1 MEALTMKHAILAT
14 AGLLALA
21 AATSPAA
28 AADLP
33 PRLPVAKAPAYI
45 PPSVYNWTG
54 FYIGVNGGYGWGQS
68 EHSDTLLGVSTG
80 DFDLSGGLVGGT
92 VGFNYQAG
100 PWVWGLEGDLDWA
113 NIQGTSGTFL
123 TGAGLTSYATE
134 LRWLSTV
141 RGRLG
146 YAFDRVLPYVTGGL
160 AVGDVRADINTPG
173 ATATGSNTQI
183 GWTVGAGVEYGITPN
198 VTAKIEYNYVD
209 LGSSTP
215 ILADSVDFRAHV
227 VRGGV
232 NWKFDWGGPG
242 ARY

>member
-1 MEALTMKHAILAT
+1 MKRAILAT

-21 AATSPAA
+21 AAMGPAA

-33 PRLPVAKAPAYI
+33 PRLPVTKAPAYI

-68 EHSDTLLGVSTG
+68 EHNDALLGVATG
-80 DFDLSGGLVGGT
+80 DFDLSGALVGGT
-92 VGFNYQAG
+92 VGFNYQVG

-113 NIQGTSGTFL
+113 NINGTSATFL
-123 TGAGLTSYATE
+123 TGAGLTSYSTE

-173 ATATGSNTQI
+173 AIATGTNTQV
-183 GWTVGAGVEYGITPN
+183 GWTVGAGLEYGITPN
-198 VTAKIEYNYVD
+198 VTAKVEYNYVD

-215 ILADSVDFRAHV
+215 ILADSVDFRAHI

>member
-1 MEALTMKHAILAT
+1 MKRTTLAT

-21 AATSPAA
+21 AAMSPAA

-68 EHSDTLLGVSTG
+68 EHSDALLGVSTG

-92 VGFNYQAG
+92 VGFNYQVG

-113 NIQGTSGTFL
+113 NIKGSSGTFL

-141 RGRLG
+141 RGRVG

-173 ATATGSNTQI
+173 ATATGTNTQV
-183 GWTVGAGVEYGITPN
+183 GWTVGAGIEYGITPN
-198 VTAKIEYNYVD
+198 VTAKVEYNYVD

-215 ILADSVDFRAHV
+215 VLADSVDFRAHV
-227 VRGGV
+227 VRGGL